1 MILFE
6 KIRYKNF
13 LSTGNQFT
21 EIDFIKS
28 NTTLIIGNN
37 GSGKSTML
45 DALTF
50 SLFGKSFRGVNKP
63 QLVNSINEKD
73 CVVEIEFKIGSNRWK
88 VIRGIK
94 PSIFEIYKNDDIL
107 NQDSAS
113 KDQQNW
119 LENVVLKMNYKS
131 FTQIVILGSSNFIP
145 FMQLSAANRREV
157 IEDLLD
163 IKIFSSMNSVL
174 RDKIKAC
181 RDEIKNLEYKRD
193 SVQDKLGMQK
203 SFINEI
209 ENIGKK
215 DIEIKTN
222 NINKIVDENNS
233 LLGESLVIEDTLIQ
247 KQKHLELFS
256 GASDKLRKLGNLKG
270 KMTQKIS
277 TVIEEHKFFN
287 ANTVCP
293 TCTQSIDETFRINKI
308 DDAQNKAK
316 ELQSGYKELED
327 AIKEEEDRERQFILV
342 SKEVTNL
349 THEISQINTK
359 ISGHQR
365 QIRDLEQEIQTITD
379 QLKNRNIEHEKL
391 KELDAQYNDIC
402 KETESR
408 KDLLINY
415 NFVYDLLKDGG
426 VKTQIIKKYLPVIN
440 GQVNRYLQMME
451 FFINFKLDEEFS
463 ESIESPIQEDFS
475 YTSFSEGERMRID
488 LALLFT
494 WREIAKIKNSLN
506 CNLIIF
512 DETFDSSL
520 DTFGTDEFMKI
531 IRYVI
536 KDANTFVISHKEG
549 MRDKFTEVLKFEKI
563 KGFSRL
569 VNSPVDKLST

>member
-21 EIDFIKS
+21 EIDLAKS
-28 NTTLIIGNN
+28 STTLIVGNN
-37 GSGKSTML
+37 GSGKSTIL

-63 QLVNSINEKD
+63 QLINSANEKD
-73 CVVEIEFKIGSNRWK
+73 CVVQIEFKIGSNNWK
-88 VIRGIK
+88 VIRGLK
-94 PSIFEIYKNDDIL
+94 PTIFEIYKNNELL
-107 NQDSAS
+107 NQESAS
-113 KDQQNW
+113 KDQQTW

-131 FTQIVILGSSNFIP
+131 FTQIVILGSSNFVP
-145 FMQLSAANRREV
+145 FMLLAAATRREV

-174 RDKIKAC
+174 RDSIKTC
-181 RDEIKNLEYKRD
+181 RDEIKNLEYKKE
-193 SVQDKLGMQK
+193 SIQDKLNMQK
-203 SFINEI
+203 SFIEQI

-215 DIEIKTN
+215 DIENKNQVIKNIREENEKLLVDALSLEDVLVKKQDELVEFSESTN
-222 NINKIVDENNS
+222 
-233 LLGESLVIEDTLIQ
+233 
-247 KQKHLELFS
+247 
-256 GASDKLRKLGNLKG
+256 KLRKLGNLKG
-270 KMTQKIS
+270 KLSQKI
-277 TVIEEHKFFN
+277 TTLIEEHKFFTS
-287 ANTVCP
+287 NTVCP
-293 TCTQSIDETFRINKI
+293 TCTQSIEEDFRINKI
-308 DDAQNKAK
+308 GDAQNKAK
-316 ELQSGYKELED
+316 ELQSGYKELEG
-327 AIKEEEDRERQFILV
+327 AIKEEEDRERHFILL
-342 SKEVTNL
+342 SKGVTNL

-359 ISGHQR
+359 ISGYQR
-365 QIRDLEQEIQTITD
+365 QLGDLGQEVQTIAD
-379 QLKNRNIEHEKL
+379 QLKNRNTEHEKL
-391 KELDAQYNDIC
+391 KELDDQYEELLKVTASKKDI
-402 KETESR
+402 
-408 KDLLINY
+408 LIDY
-415 NFVYDLLKDGG
+415 TFVSDLLKDGG

-440 GQVNRYLQMME
+440 TQVNKYLQMME
-451 FFINFKLDEEFS
+451 FFINFKFDEEFN
-463 ESIESPIQEDFS
+463 ESIESAIHDDFS

-494 WREIAKIKNSLN
+494 WREIAKLKNSLN

-549 MRDKFTEVLKFEKI
+549 MRDKFAEVLKFEKY
-563 KGFSRL
+563 KGFST
-569 VNSPVDKLST
+569 VSS